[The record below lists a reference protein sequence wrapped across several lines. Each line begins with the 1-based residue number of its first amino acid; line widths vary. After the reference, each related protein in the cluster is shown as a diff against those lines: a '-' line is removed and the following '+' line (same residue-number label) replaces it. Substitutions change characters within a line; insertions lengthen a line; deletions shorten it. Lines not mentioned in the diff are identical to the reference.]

1 MSHLTDESLRRF
13 TAGTAS
19 PAEGREILAHLLAR
33 CRVCAERLR
42 TMAGLEAPPAPCYER
57 PLDRFED
64 HLRHALGRPLAL
76 RASPEELLGE
86 LDRLPALQQELLAR
100 NSARY
105 RVQALC
111 ELLVHRSFTLR
122 HQDPQRCVHYGR
134 LAVLVARR
142 LEPGDPVDA
151 LRLNDLRIRSFALFA
166 NALRV
171 RGDLDE
177 ADAAMTAA
185 HQLLAAGGASP
196 SVEAMVYELSGSL
209 RSYQRRFREAIELY
223 LRAIDLHRRVSE
235 PAILA
240 RALVG
245 QALATSYSGQAEAA
259 RALLGEAI
267 PKIGPGNSR
276 LTLAACHALIDSE
289 IELGRTEVA
298 ALHWVEIR
306 PLYEKVGDCLMRIRQ
321 GWLEGKLLIAQGDLR
336 AGLRLMEEAHAQY
349 VAKGLRY
356 DAAVIS
362 LEMAPGYLRLGRHA
376 EARRLMMQAVP
387 VFQSLG
393 IRRELLGAMILLE
406 QSRRHDI
413 RRSL

>member
-19 PAEGREILAHLLAR
+19 PAEGREVLAHLLAK
-33 CRVCAERLR
+33 CSVCAERLR
-42 TMAGLEAPPAPCYER
+42 RMAGLEAPPSPCYER

-64 HLRHALGRPLAL
+64 HVRHALGRPLAR
-76 RASPEELLGE
+76 RASPEELLEE
-86 LDRLPALQQELLAR
+86 LDRMPAFQRGLLAG

-105 RVQALC
+105 RVPALC
-111 ELLVHRSFTLR
+111 ELLVHRSFGLR

-142 LEPGDPVDA
+142 LESGAPVDA

-185 HQLLAAGGASP
+185 HQLLAGGASA

-209 RSYQRRFREAIELY
+209 RSYQRRFREAIGLY

-245 QALATSYSGQAEAA
+245 QALATSYSGQPAAA
-259 RALLGEAI
+259 RALLWEAI
-267 PKIGPGNSR
+267 PKIGPGNPK
-276 LTLAACHALIDSE
+276 LTLAAGHALIDSE
-289 IELGRTEVA
+289 IELGRIEVA
-298 ALHWVEIR
+298 ALHWGEVR

-321 GWLEGKLLIAQGDLR
+321 GWLEGKLLIAQGGLR
-336 AGLRLMEEAHAQY
+336 AGLRLMESAHGQY

-356 DAAVIS
+356 DAAVLA
-362 LEMAPGYLRLGRHA
+362 LEMAPGYLQLGRHA

-406 QSRRHDI
+406 QSRRHDV